1 MLGFFATASPYL
13 PNPMTSD
20 VNICHRFIMFVIS
33 VVGHAF
39 SSSTRIIIPRM
50 PGVTVRDVALV
61 TNLLDRYAIDARIFE
76 NYSSRS
82 VRNDYHL
89 AVPGVVR

>member
-1 MLGFFATASPYL
+1 MFIERISASATLLSDLSITLHRPLEGAHNDRYGSMLGFFATASPYL

-50 PGVTVRDVALV
+50 PGG
-61 TNLLDRYAIDARIFE
+61 Y
-76 NYSSRS
+76 
-82 VRNDYHL
+82 
-89 AVPGVVR
+89 